1 MILNRCNAIH
11 YHLHHPNAIGYRGMN
26 FTSLLVT
33 LTLFSGIFLTINQ
46 WTSYQ
51 RQSAVQIYQVSQ
63 AIQIGENQQQ
73 RRLANL
79 PCQTQV
85 QQNGQVFKIQCQAS
99 VVRISYAGG
108 EIKLTID

>member
-1 MILNRCNAIH
+1 MILNRCNAMH

-33 LTLFSGIFLTINQ
+33 LTLFSGIFLIINQ

>member
-1 MILNRCNAIH
+1 MILNRCNTMG
-11 YHLHHPNAIGYRGMN
+11 YHLYHPNAIGYRGMN

-46 WTSYQ
+46 WTSHQ

-73 RRLANL
+73 RRLAKL

-85 QQNGQVFKIQCQAS
+85 QQNGLMFKIQCDAS
-99 VVRISYAGG
+99 AVRVSYTSG

>member
-1 MILNRCNAIH
+1 MILNRCNAIRC
-11 YHLHHPNAIGYRGMN
+11 HLHSPNVIAYRGMN

>member
-1 MILNRCNAIH
+1 MILNRCNAIRC
-11 YHLHHPNAIGYRGMN
+11 HLHSPNVIAYRGMN

-73 RRLANL
+73 RRLAKL
-79 PCQTQV
+79 PCQPQV

-108 EIKLTID
+108 EIKLTLD

>member
-1 MILNRCNAIH
+1 MILNRCNAMH
-11 YHLHHPNAIGYRGMN
+11 YHLHPPNVIAYRGMN

-73 RRLANL
+73 RRLAKL
-79 PCQTQV
+79 PCQPQV

>member
-1 MILNRCNAIH
+1 MILNRCNAIRC
-11 YHLHHPNAIGYRGMN
+11 HLHSPKVIAYRGMN